1 MFLHDLRAL
10 CLRRTDQDLLRC
22 LREAYLP
29 LHMKLFFASSHLH
42 MHSFGFIWSK
52 SQHYRLAQL
61 RDMPLQRSQL

>member
-29 LHMKLFFASSHLH
+29 LHMKLFLRPLICICTLLGLYGLKAST
-42 MHSFGFIWSK
+42 I
-52 SQHYRLAQL
+52 
-61 RDMPLQRSQL
+61 D